1 MLRLSHA
8 QTEHLSTQA
17 RMVRNIEPQSDCEL
31 HGALFEIL
39 LFLNFGDHARDMNG
53 VKRGGEGGYGNQI
66 SDPFRSSDWF
76 LIIRNGFIL
85 QGGQGHGKA
94 ENITVLSDGN

>member
-1 MLRLSHA
+1 
-8 QTEHLSTQA
+8 
-17 RMVRNIEPQSDCEL
+17 
-31 HGALFEIL
+31 
-39 LFLNFGDHARDMNG
+39 MNG